1 MVNPVLTASIS
12 EAQQDRLIAGFTALA
27 VAIHVLEAAF
37 PMPLPGIKPGLANVV
52 TLIVL
57 LRHGWRCAVW
67 VGLLRVLVSSIL
79 LGTFLTPTFIL
90 SFSGALASLGAL
102 GLAYALAHRWL
113 GPVGYAILAA
123 LAHMAGQI
131 LVAYVLFIPHPVVL
145 KLAPLLLAFAMGL
158 GIVSGMICLGIV
170 RKLPAQAVAQPWVRP

>member
-1 MVNPVLTASIS
+1 MVNPDSTASTS
-12 EAQQDRLIAGFTALA
+12 EARQDRLIAGFTALA

-37 PMPLPGIKPGLANVV
+37 PMPLPGVKPGLANIV

-90 SFSGALASLGAL
+90 SFSGALTSLGIL
-102 GLAYALAHRWL
+102 GVAYCMARRWL
-113 GPVGYAILAA
+113 GPVGYAVLAA
-123 LAHMAGQI
+123 LAHMGGQL
-131 LVAYVLFIPHPVVL
+131 LVAYALFIPHPVLL

-170 RKLPAQAVAQPWVRP
+170 RKLPAPIIVRT